1 MSANAHAHHIAKCS
15 GFHQHTIHVCL
26 YGASAVPYS
35 FSSFELFLE
44 AARRRKTHSL
54 HSLHTGCSR
63 ERERLA
69 PATLYSVSHDLS
81 APLVREETNEST
93 FLQMGIDKISI
104 AYTECRQYRLETIS
118 STHKTQQ
125 DTQTRETLVSQVSGT
140 QHVCIEEETVSEIP
154 SKRSGV
160 AYMTRR
166 SNYRS
171 RGSHIT

>member
-1 MSANAHAHHIAKCS
+1 MTTGRINQVTNKSIETMGAQRTQNTKETDHATRCGEESLSSSVRERDTQSKAICSVSQRVIEVSMSANAHAHHIAKCS

-54 HSLHTGCSR
+54 HSLHAGCSR

-81 APLVREETNEST
+81 APLRER
-93 FLQMGIDKISI
+93 K
-104 AYTECRQYRLETIS
+104 
-118 STHKTQQ
+118 
-125 DTQTRETLVSQVSGT
+125 QTRA
-140 QHVCIEEETVSEIP
+140 
-154 SKRSGV
+154 RS
-160 AYMTRR
+160 
-166 SNYRS
+166 YRW
-171 RGSHIT
+171 G